1 MNAMGEGSQG
11 KDLLIFVFVK
21 SQDIITTLR
30 SEMPK
35 LKRDFG
41 VEEIGLF
48 GSAARNEANAA
59 SDVDVLVKLENPSF
73 IKLAGLLN
81 YLENLLH
88 TKVDITTKHKHLSP
102 RFLKSIERDIVYA

>member
-1 MNAMGEGSQG
+1 MNSQE
-11 KDLLIFVFVK
+11 
-21 SQDIITTLR
+21 IIQALR

-35 LKRDFG
+35 LKSDFG

-48 GSAARNEANAA
+48 GSAARNEITSS
-59 SDVDVLVKLENPSF
+59 SDIDVFVKLQQPSF

-88 TKVDITTKHKHLSP
+88 SRVDITTNHKHLSP
-102 RFLKSIERDIVYA
+102 RFLKTIERDLVYA